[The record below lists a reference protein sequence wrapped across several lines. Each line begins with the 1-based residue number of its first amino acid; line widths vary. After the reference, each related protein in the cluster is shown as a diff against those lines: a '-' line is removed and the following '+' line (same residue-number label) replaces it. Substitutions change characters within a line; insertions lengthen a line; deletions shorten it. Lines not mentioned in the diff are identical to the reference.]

1 MTGPALK
8 DLARADLTYGEVG
21 GTRGDL
27 PTGYQH
33 LRRSRKVGV
42 GVDCFR
48 DASSTLLE
56 WEMHRR
62 AGVSVRASSES
73 VTEGAV
79 AVLRLGWGPLG
90 VNAPVRVVYVIDEE
104 HRKGFAYGTL
114 PGHPE
119 SGEEAFVVELR
130 DAVRWNSPSAPSR
143 DRPPGWRVPGARSPA
158 PSSAGPRTG
167 TCAPLTAAC
176 IGPEGSVESTS
187 EDFRQRAPEIL
198 RCSALCDPPTVQASS
213 TVSRSPH

>member
-33 LRRSRKVGV
+33 LRRSRVVGV

-73 VTEGAV
+73 VTDGAV
-79 AVLRLGWGPLG
+79 AVLRLGWGLLG

-130 DAVRWNSPSAPSR
+130 DGGEVEFTISAFSRPASWLARAGGPVARAVQRWATHR
-143 DRPPGWRVPGARSPA
+143 YLRALDRSGRRP
-158 PSSAGPRTG
+158 
-167 TCAPLTAAC
+167 
-176 IGPEGSVESTS
+176 
-187 EDFRQRAPEIL
+187 
-198 RCSALCDPPTVQASS
+198 
-213 TVSRSPH
+213 

>member
-1 MTGPALK
+1 MTGPALE
-8 DLARADLTYGEVG
+8 DLLGADLTYAEVG

-27 PTGYQH
+27 PPGYQH
-33 LRRSRKVGV
+33 LRRSLVVGV

-48 DASSTLLE
+48 EASTTLLE

-73 VTEGAV
+73 VIEGAV
-79 AVLRLGWGPLG
+79 AVLRLGWGPFG

-119 SGEEAFVVELR
+119 RGEEAFVVELR
-130 DAVRWNSPSAPSR
+130 DGGEVAFTISAFSRPASLLARAGGPVGRAVQRWATHR
-143 DRPPGWRVPGARSPA
+143 YLHALDRSG
-158 PSSAGPRTG
+158 
-167 TCAPLTAAC
+167 
-176 IGPEGSVESTS
+176 
-187 EDFRQRAPEIL
+187 QRP
-198 RCSALCDPPTVQASS
+198 
-213 TVSRSPH
+213 